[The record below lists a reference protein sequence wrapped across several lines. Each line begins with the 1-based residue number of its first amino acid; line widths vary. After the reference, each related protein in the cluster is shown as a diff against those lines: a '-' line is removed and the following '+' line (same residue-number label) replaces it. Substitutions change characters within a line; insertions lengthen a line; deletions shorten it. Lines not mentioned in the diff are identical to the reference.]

1 MRNSKAILLAV
12 ALLAVAFTARAGDD
26 AVVKP
31 KPDTDKT
38 VVVPARSAKDAAKPS
53 QTPEPKPNAAE
64 APQPQPKPVQ
74 APTSPKPPESG
85 VVAAP
90 ATGSEPGD
98 KGGLDRPPRGGNGG
112 RGNGG
117 RGGGHN
123 NGGYGWRGRHDQWRH
138 RNYHGSWSFLWHF
151 GPVIFPA
158 PVYFPHVIRMPRH
171 NVGVYVRHTGDDYVG
186 AQFANSVREH
196 LREQGLKTVY
206 SADDAKIELYVV
218 SMDEDPEE
226 TGYGSAVSVSY
237 ILYPGHKFIT
247 AQIIDV
253 GVDEVDDLAQSVA
266 GYADDLVDQYR

>member
-1 MRNSKAILLAV
+1 MRSPKAVLLVV
-12 ALLAVAFTARAGDD
+12 ALLAVAFAAWAGED
-26 AVVKP
+26 AVAKP
-31 KPDTDKT
+31 SPDEDKT
-38 VVVPARSAKDAAKPS
+38 VVVPAHPKVSAEKSDQES
-53 QTPEPKPNAAE
+53 
-64 APQPQPKPVQ
+64 QPKPKAVQAPESEPDAVQ
-74 APTSPKPPESG
+74 APTSPKPWESG
-85 VVAAP
+85 VIAAP
-90 ATGSEPGD
+90 DIGSEPGD
-98 KGGLDRPPRGGNGG
+98 KGEPDHLPRGGNGG
-112 RGNGG
+112 H
-117 RGGGHN
+117 GGGHN
-123 NGGYGWRGRHDQWRH
+123 NGGHGWRGRHDEWRH

-253 GVDEVDDLAQSVA
+253 GIDEVDDLAQSVA